1 MCGYVR
7 ECVCGCVHVHVCKD
21 VGVYMYMCA
30 GPSQLSLRSVCV
42 CIFHKP
48 STVSNGLGMRL

>member
-7 ECVCGCVHVHVCKD
+7 ECVCGCVRVHVCKD
-21 VGVYMYMCA
+21 VCVYMCA
-30 GPSQLSLRSVCV
+30 GPSQLSFRSVCV
-42 CIFHKP
+42 SFFHKP